1 LDEKGVK
8 VIISGGMGSG
18 AIDLFSEKNIEVVTG
33 AKGAAKQAVEMYL
46 TGELISGANNCD
58 H

>member
-1 LDEKGVK
+1 
-8 VIISGGMGSG
+8 MGSG